1 MNFSLAFIKNNQ
13 QFLLQSFNT
22 NVPESK
28 AKHINL
34 EDLSSQAVQAIFIP
48 QEITESE
55 EINSALEQEINKVAI
70 FPIDNQTLSAD
81 DFDTLTAEKAL
92 DLFKRTYTPW
102 VLKNNLSLLETIVPT
117 TDHLKA
123 LWPNDR
129 TAFFEE
135 LWHVLRKV
143 LGARTLKITYNHM
156 QKAQKE
162 HEKNKLIRVIVEGD
176 KKPQPVE
183 NKELGEALFKNYEG
197 KFNDHFEVYEV
208 SEDNQ
213 VVCLASVNNS
223 PIIIM
228 AETYGIT
235 PIQKSL
241 LIALFDILQS

>member
-1 MNFSLAFIKNNQ
+1 MNFSLAFIKNDQ
-13 QFLLQSFNT
+13 QFMLQNFNT
-22 NVPESK
+22 NSEDSK
-28 AKHINL
+28 AKYINL
-34 EDLSSQAVQAIFIP
+34 EELTAHCVQAIFIP
-48 QEITESE
+48 QEITDSE
-55 EINSALEQEINKVAI
+55 EISNALEQEMNKVAI
-70 FPIDNQTLSAD
+70 LPIDNQTLSAE
-81 DFDTLTAEKAL
+81 DFDTLKKEQAIQ
-92 DLFKRTYTPW
+92 LFQKTYTPW
-102 VLKNNLSLLETIVPT
+102 VLKNNLTLLEKIVPT
-117 TDHLKA
+117 SDHLKA

-143 LGARTLKITYNHM
+143 LGARNLKLAYNHM
-156 QKAQKE
+156 QKAQKD

-176 KKPQPVE
+176 KNPQPVE

-213 VVCLASVNNS
+213 VVCLANINNS

-241 LIALFDILQS
+241 LTALFDILQS

>member
-1 MNFSLAFIKNNQ
+1 MNFSLAFIKNDQ
-13 QFLLQSFNT
+13 QFMLQSFNGESA
-22 NVPESK
+22 ESK

-34 EDLSSQAVQAIFIP
+34 EDLSSHMVQAIFIP
-48 QEITESE
+48 QDIVGSE
-55 EINSALEQEINKVAI
+55 EINNALEQEVNKVAI
-70 FPIDNQTLSAD
+70 LPIDEQTLSAD
-81 DFDTLTAEKAL
+81 DFDSLKMDQAL
-92 DLFKRTYTPW
+92 PLFKKTYTPW

-117 TDHLKA
+117 SNHLKS

-143 LGARTLKITYNHM
+143 LGARTLKLAYNHM

-176 KKPQPVE
+176 KNPQPVE

-197 KFNDHFEVYEV
+197 KFNDHFEIYEV
-208 SEDNQ
+208 SDDNQ
-213 VVCLASVNNS
+213 VVCLANINSS

-241 LIALFDILQS
+241 LTALFDILQS

>member
-1 MNFSLAFIKNNQ
+1 MNFSLAFIKNDQ
-13 QFLLQSFNT
+13 QFMLHDFTDNPT
-22 NVPESK
+22 ETK

-34 EDLSSQAVQAIFIP
+34 EDLSSHIVQAIFIP
-48 QEITESE
+48 KEISHSE
-55 EINSALEQEINKVAI
+55 EITNALEQEMNKVAI
-70 FPIDNQTLSAD
+70 FPIDEQTLSAE
-81 DFDTLTAEKAL
+81 DFDTLKMEQAL
-92 DLFKRTYTPW
+92 PLFQKTYSPW
-102 VLKNNLSLLETIVPT
+102 VLKNNLTLLETIVPT
-117 TDHLKA
+117 SNHLKS

-143 LGARTLKITYNHM
+143 LGARTLKLAYNHM
-156 QKAQKE
+156 QKAQKD

-176 KKPQPVE
+176 KNPQPIE

-197 KFNDHFEVYEV
+197 KFNDHFEVHEI
-208 SEDNQ
+208 SDDNQ
-213 VVCLASVNNS
+213 VVCLANVNNS

-241 LIALFDILQS
+241 LTALFDILQS